1 MSFPYLVLP
10 EELGVEGWWN
20 RPAEPWEAVE
30 DRARLVLQ
38 QLLERHGGTE
48 DRVAMVSHG
57 GFFQVFTAV
66 LLNMPAE
73 LTYSDT
79 VIRSSRFGI
88 NNVSISRFAFTEQTI
103 DIIYLN
109 NTRFLAAELLT

>member
-1 MSFPYLVLP
+1 
-10 EELGVEGWWN
+10 
-20 RPAEPWEAVE
+20 
-30 DRARLVLQ
+30 
-38 QLLERHGGTE
+38 
-48 DRVAMVSHG
+48 
-57 GFFQVFTAV
+57 
-66 LLNMPAE
+66 MPAE
-73 LTYSDT
+73 LTYSDA